1 MRLNF
6 ISFHVLVFIKR
17 LKFGARGWLAFVA
30 AIFLVRTPAMATSVV
45 PSLGSYQNGA
55 VLTYHNSNARTGRNT
70 NEMILT
76 PANVSTTNFGLL
88 FNYPVDGKVYGQPL
102 IMTNVAIAAKGV
114 HNVLFAATEHDS
126 VYAFDADSNAG
137 TNAAPLWQVSFINP
151 AAGVTTIPSAELG
164 TPPISPEVGIT
175 GTPVVDTASGT
186 IYVEART
193 KEVAGGVTNYVH
205 RLHALDIRS
214 GAEKFGGPVVIQGSV
229 AGTGDGSVNNVLAF
243 NPLREHN
250 RPGLLLNNGII
261 YIGYASLADLSPFHG
276 WLFGYNAT
284 NLARVAVFNAN
295 SNGSEGGIWE
305 GGCGPT
311 TDPAGNIYVSTGN
324 GTFDGPTNYD
334 YGDSLLKLATTN
346 GLQLTDY
353 FTPHNQ
359 AAMDTNDV
367 FLGSAGFVVL
377 PDETGSTAHPHLLIC
392 SDKQGTVYLVDRDN
406 LTHYQPAGDLI
417 VQEITGK
424 MTKSYCTPAYFNH
437 MVYYIGLRGPLEM
450 FSLSNAVLGS
460 TIVSNT
466 TTSYVPIG
474 ATPSLSAYGLT
485 NAIVWAL
492 QNDLGASVLHAYD
505 AYSLA
510 DLYNSST
517 VSQNPGPEINFA
529 VPTIVNGKVYVGTAT
544 NVSVFGL
551 ISPIITNQP
560 QSQIVGAGTNVS
572 FTVGVA
578 SAVPSSYQWRK
589 NYVPIA
595 QATNVTLVITNPRA
609 GDAGTY
615 SVVITNTIGVAV
627 SVDATLTV
635 TGTSRATGITM
646 LGRGT
651 NQINFSGTPTFPY
664 YVEWASNLSSSPWFF
679 LSTNTADSNGFWQ
692 VIDRQ
697 ATNPTRF
704 YRSLKQ

>member
-1 MRLNF
+1 MRLNKSIFSGPLF
-6 ISFHVLVFIKR
+6 IRLLKYGFHWRQVL
-17 LKFGARGWLAFVA
+17 LAGVTLA
-30 AIFLVRTPAMATSVV
+30 AFPALAAYRA
-45 PSLGSYQNGA
+45 PSLANYQNVA
-55 VLTYHNSNARTGRNT
+55 VLTQHNSNARTGQNT
-70 NEMILT
+70 NELILN
-76 PANVSTTNFGLL
+76 PANVSSTNFALL
-88 FNYPVDGKVYGQPL
+88 FNYPVDGKVFGQPL
-102 IMTNVAIAAKGV
+102 IMTNVAVPSKGV

-175 GTPVVDTASGT
+175 GTPVIDPASGT

-193 KEVAGGVTNYVH
+193 KEVTNGVTNYVH

-229 AGTGDGSVNNVLAF
+229 AGTGDGSVSNVLAF

-276 WLFGYNAT
+276 WLFGYYAT

-295 SNGSEGGIWE
+295 PNGSEGGIWE

-324 GTFDGPTNYD
+324 GTFDGPTNND
-334 YGDSLLKLATTN
+334 YGDSLLRLATTN
-346 GLQLTDY
+346 GLQVTDY

-359 AAMDTNDV
+359 ADMDTNDV
-367 FLGSAGFVVL
+367 DLGSAGIAVL
-377 PDETGSTAHPHLLIC
+377 PDEAGSTAHPHLLIC

-417 VQEITGK
+417 VQEIAGK

-450 FSLSNAVLGS
+450 FSLTNAVLGS

-492 QNDLGASVLHAYD
+492 QNDLGTSVLHAYD

-544 NVSVFGL
+544 NVSVYGL
-551 ISPIITNQP
+551 ISPVITNQP

-578 SAVPSSYQWRK
+578 SAVPSIYQWRK
-589 NYVPIA
+589 NFVSIT
-595 QATNVTLVITNPRA
+595 QATNATLVITNARA

-635 TGTSRATGITM
+635 TGTSLATSIKQ
-646 LGRGT
+646 LGQGT
-651 NQINFSGTPTFPY
+651 NQINFVGTPTFPY